1 MNWSELWARAFAE
14 LRHVLRDDQTARMA
28 AWICLG
34 VLVSVTIST
43 VVVARNRRRTV
54 PEGHDAA
61 DVSVLPE
68 RDWGDWGRTVAR
80 ARGAAYGGEAGWPID
95 SVLPKKMT
103 WTVVL
108 AIVLAVSLWLAG
120 FALAPNIPAFL
131 ASREWQVQPLYFAA
145 HVIITRLFVLAYTRG
160 FERGVAHLAVPDS
173 EVRSLV
179 DRVLGFPG
187 ALLALVIAL
196 PFVAFDFLY
205 LLSPRYE
212 RLGGSD
218 AVLPIDYLMWGVW
231 SVEWFLNAFIWVV
244 LIGFLI
250 KSSWVIRRYPFRAPV
265 EIVLHDKHYKP
276 FLQMS
281 AQGATAMFVFT
292 AVTVGYIWYTGG
304 ELTDY
309 AGLTITAGLLFLGF
323 LPPWL
328 LLKAK
333 VRRAVDDE
341 TSTMRQKLLKN
352 LHLAEA
358 EASASVLH
366 GRQNAGGDL
375 RSLEHRLDAAVAILR
390 ISYLEGRNQNLGQ
403 TEARAIMIRMLAPA
417 ASIGWQLAKTHGHL
431 VTELQ
436 AYLARIIQ

>member
-1 MNWSELWARAFAE
+1 M
-14 LRHVLRDDQTARMA
+14 LRDDQTARMA

-34 VLVSVTIST
+34 VLASITVST
-43 VVVARNRRRTV
+43 VLVAKSRRRAV
-54 PEGHDAA
+54 PA
-61 DVSVLPE
+61 DLGEPGISVVPD
-68 RDWGDWGRTVAR
+68 RDWGDWGRTIPH
-80 ARGAAYGGEAGWPID
+80 ARGAADGNEPRWPID
-95 SVLPKKMT
+95 SVLPKRMT

-108 AIVLAVSLWLAG
+108 AIVLAIGLWLAG

-160 FERGVAHLAVPDS
+160 FERGVSHLAVPDT
-173 EVRSLV
+173 EVHSLV
-179 DRVLGFPG
+179 DRVLGLPG
-187 ALLALVIAL
+187 ALLAFAIAL

-212 RLGGSD
+212 RVGGAD
-218 AVLPIDYLMWGVW
+218 AVQPIDYLMWGVW

-250 KSSWVIRRYPFRAPV
+250 KSAWVIRRYPFRAPV

-309 AGLTITAGLLFLGF
+309 AGLIITAGLLLLGF

-341 TSTMRQKLLKN
+341 TSAMRQKLLKN
-352 LHLAEA
+352 LQLAEA
-358 EASASVLH
+358 EASAAVLH
-366 GRQNAGGDL
+366 GRQHAGADM

-417 ASIGWQLAKTHGHL
+417 ASIGWQLAKSHGHL
-431 VTELQ
+431 ITELQ
-436 AYLARIIQ
+436 TYVARIIQ

>member
-1 MNWSELWARAFAE
+1 M
-14 LRHVLRDDQTARMA
+14 LRDDQTARMA

-34 VLVSVTIST
+34 VLVSISLST
-43 VVVARNRRRTV
+43 VLVAKSRRR
-54 PEGHDAA
+54 AA
-61 DVSVLPE
+61 PVAHGDSDVRVIPD
-68 RDWGDWGRTVAR
+68 RDWGDWGRTIPS
-80 ARGAAYGGEAGWPID
+80 ARGAADGEAVRWPID
-95 SVLPKKMT
+95 SVLPKRMT

-108 AIVLAVSLWLAG
+108 AIVLAIGLWLAG

-160 FERGVAHLAVPDS
+160 FERGVAHLAVPEH

-179 DRVLGFPG
+179 DRVLGLPG

-212 RLGGSD
+212 RLGGAD
-218 AVLPIDYLMWGVW
+218 TVLPIDYLMWGIW

-250 KSSWVIRRYPFRAPV
+250 KSSWVIRMYPFRAPV
-265 EIVLHDKHYKP
+265 EIVLHDRHYKP

-304 ELTDY
+304 EITDY
-309 AGLTITAGLLFLGF
+309 AGLIITAGLLLLGF

-341 TSTMRQKLLKN
+341 TSAMRQKLLKN
-352 LHLAEA
+352 LQLAEA
-358 EASASVLH
+358 EASAAVLH
-366 GRQNAGGDL
+366 GRQHAGADM

-431 VTELQ
+431 ITELQ